1 MAPASIRY
9 RGVVKARPRFELYD
23 GSELTTDL
31 GFMLVLPKK
40 QAGPIG
46 LTPLRNAMR
55 SAATPQTNSLYFAL
69 EPGDVSIGF
78 DSGYR
83 NDVRLDLSDDKQG
96 ILVVLGINWLEV
108 EPPDAQWHANLLKV
122 VAPLLKRHRCSEL
135 SFDPDP
141 AVNGES
147 IVARFAV
154 PIRNRTVGDALGIG
168 DQAWALIQALD
179 GGRLTLQSTVGLLQ
193 SGFATCLED
202 QEEGPWLEAKRA
214 PYRLDE
220 DAQKYELAK
229 DVAAFANS
237 DEGGVI
243 VIGARTRTVNGSD
256 VVHKITDVPLEL
268 VKRDSYRKIIS
279 DRVHPQVENLDV
291 RTVGRVNGHGIAYIH
306 VPQQRRELQPFL
318 VKGALV
324 DGKIST
330 RFVSLPKRVG
340 EDTAHAPIAEIH
352 SLLQAG
358 RVALRA
364 R

>member
-1 MAPASIRY
+1 MAPASIHY
-9 RGVVKARPRFELYD
+9 RGVVKGTPRFELYD

-31 GFMLVLPKK
+31 GFMLVLPRE
-40 QAGPIG
+40 QASPIG

-55 SAATPQTNSLYFAL
+55 SAATLQTNSLHFEL
-69 EPGDVSIGF
+69 EPGDFSIGF
-78 DSGYR
+78 DFGYR
-83 NDVRLDLSDDKQG
+83 HDVRLDLSDDKQG
-96 ILVVLGINWLEV
+96 ILVVLGIRWLEV
-108 EPPDAQWHANLLKV
+108 GPPDAQWRANVLKV
-122 VAPLLKRHRCSEL
+122 AAPLLKRHRCSQL

-141 AVNGES
+141 AVNSES

-154 PIRNRTVGDALGIG
+154 PIRNRTVGDALKIG
-168 DQAWALIQALD
+168 DRAWALIRALD

-202 QEEGPWLEAKRA
+202 QEEGLWLEAKRA

-220 DAQKYELAK
+220 EAQKYELAK

-256 VVHKITDVPLEL
+256 LVQKITDVPLEF

-279 DRVHPQVENLDV
+279 DRVHPQVENVDV
-291 RTVGRVNGHGIAYIH
+291 RTVARVAGNGIAYIY
-306 VPQQRRELQPFL
+306 VPQQRQELQPFL

-324 DGKIST
+324 NGRIST
-330 RFVSLPKRVG
+330 RFVSLPQRVG
-340 EDTAHAPIAEIH
+340 EDTTHAPIAEIH

-364 R
+364 Q